1 MAQKWQIT
9 SFISRR
15 AEVNSRVQA
24 ATSRALEICG
34 GKAETYAKQLCPVD
48 TGNLRNSITHRQ
60 TDANTEVIG
69 TAVSYAPPVELG
81 HVQQVGRYV
90 PAIGKRLVTPFVA
103 GKPFIRPAA
112 ENHAA
117 EYKAVME
124 NELRKVALAA
134 TIADSLS
141 ED

>member
-1 MAQKWQIT
+1 M
-9 SFISRR
+9 
-15 AEVNSRVQA
+15 
-24 ATSRALEICG
+24 
-34 GKAETYAKQLCPVD
+34 D

-69 TAVSYAPPVELG
+69 TAVAYAPPVELG

-117 EYKAVME
+117 EYKSVME
-124 NELRKVALAA
+124 AELRKAVISAI
-134 TIADSLS
+134 TGDQT
-141 ED
+141 EY